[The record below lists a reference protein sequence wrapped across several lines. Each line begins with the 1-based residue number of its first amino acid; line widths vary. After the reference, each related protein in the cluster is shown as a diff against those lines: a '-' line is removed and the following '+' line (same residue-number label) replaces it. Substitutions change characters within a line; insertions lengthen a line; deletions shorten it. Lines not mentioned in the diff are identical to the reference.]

1 MLISFQS
8 AAADATTLQPTNTM
22 QLIYRSDKSDFDFVP
37 LDVSLHMISMG
48 NEFGFNRS
56 VDTRKI
62 KVTKAT
68 IFPTEGKFRVK
79 LEAANGDTMQSALSG
94 RVAAKH
100 LWIKAVETF
109 DCEQW
114 NHGKFGIFKIN

>member
-1 MLISFQS
+1 
-8 AAADATTLQPTNTM
+8 M

-37 LDVSLHMISMG
+37 LDISLNMISVG

-62 KVTKAT
+62 KATKAT

-79 LEAANGDTMQSALSG
+79 IEAANGDTLQSKLSG
-94 RVAAKH
+94 RVAAKR
-100 LWIKAVETF
+100 LWIEAVQYLN
-109 DCEQW
+109 CEQW
-114 NHGKFGIFKIN
+114 NHCKAGLIKIN

>member
-1 MLISFQS
+1 
-8 AAADATTLQPTNTM
+8 
-22 QLIYRSDKSDFDFVP
+22 
-37 LDVSLHMISMG
+37 MISVG

-62 KVTKAT
+62 KVTKAI

-94 RVAAKH
+94 RIAAKR
-100 LWIKAVETF
+100 LWIEAIQYF
-109 DCEQW
+109 NCEQW
-114 NHGKFGIFKIN
+114 NQGKSGLFKIN